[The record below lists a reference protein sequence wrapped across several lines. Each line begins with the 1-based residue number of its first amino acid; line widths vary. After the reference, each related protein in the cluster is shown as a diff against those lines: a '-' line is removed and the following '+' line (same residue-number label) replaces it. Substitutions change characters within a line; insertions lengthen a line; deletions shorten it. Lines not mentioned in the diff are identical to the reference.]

1 MEYQTTLS
9 ASCETCMQVKKQEW
23 EAGMEQWTG
32 SKLGEEWSGLYCHL
46 VYLTYMQRTSCECR
60 DRWII
65 SWNPDCW
72 QKYQQPHICR
82 WQHSNGRK
90 WTGTKETLDQGEG
103 GEKKTGL
110 NSTFKTL
117 WSWHPITP
125 WQIEGRNVEA
135 VTDFIFLGFKIIAD
149 SDCSHQIKRHLLL
162 LGRKA
167 MTNLD
172 SLLKS
177 KDITLLTKV
186 CIVKAMIFP
195 LVM

>member
-1 MEYQTTLS
+1 MNQELLDIQAEFRKGRGSRDQIANIHWIIEKARDFQKNIYISASLTRLKPLTVWITTNWKILQEMEYQTTLS

-32 SKLGEEWSGLYCHL
+32 SKLGQEWSGLYCHL

-60 DRWII
+60 DGWII
-65 SWNPDCW
+65 HWNPDCP

-110 NSTFKTL
+110 KLNIQNTM
-117 WSWHPITP
+117 IM
-125 WQIEGRNVEA
+125 A
-135 VTDFIFLGFKIIAD
+135 
-149 SDCSHQIKRHLLL
+149 SHYSMANR
-162 LGRKA
+162 RE
-167 MTNLD
+167 
-172 SLLKS
+172 
-177 KDITLLTKV
+177 
-186 CIVKAMIFP
+186 
-195 LVM
+195 